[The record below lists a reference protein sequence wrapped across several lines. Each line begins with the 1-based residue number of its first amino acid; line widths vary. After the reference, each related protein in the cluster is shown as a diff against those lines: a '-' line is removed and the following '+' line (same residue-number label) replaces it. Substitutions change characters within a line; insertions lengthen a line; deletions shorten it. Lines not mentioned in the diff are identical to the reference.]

1 MTASLLSTLIAMSA
15 AFLFALSAQIQN
27 VGLATDDTRIGTLV
41 VVGATTAFFW
51 LAAPFVVRLDYLAT
65 TATLLFAATGIVQ
78 PTLTMTLWVEGIK
91 RLGPTLN
98 AGLSA
103 VAPIFSATFAILL
116 LGEVMTW
123 PVALGTAAVTSGVVV
138 AALRGQNTISHFP
151 AWAVLLP
158 LAAAF
163 GRSLTHTVTKIGYA
177 EVPSPFFASLVG
189 ITVGFLLL
197 AIHYKWKRYPLNLRG
212 PGIKYFIGAG
222 AVNTFALYLLNTAL
236 AVGKLIT
243 VAPVL
248 ALSPIFAMLM
258 GLLIFRREQF
268 TWRTFVTIALVVP
281 GVILITLRG

>member
-1 MTASLLSTLIAMSA
+1 MVDRPLVDH
-15 AFLFALSAQIQN
+15 AL
-27 VGLATDDTRIGTLV
+27 DRIGPWC
-41 VVGATTAFFW
+41 AD
-51 LAAPFVVRLDYLAT
+51 LAVNLHHRAADLDDHLP
-65 TATLLFAATGIVQ
+65 LDVHRSL
-78 PTLTMTLWVEGIK
+78 E
-91 RLGPTLN
+91 
-98 AGLSA
+98 
-103 VAPIFSATFAILL
+103 
-116 LGEVMTW
+116 E

-222 AVNTFALYLLNTAL
+222 VVNTFALYLLKTAL